1 MLLLLLLR
9 DCLLV
14 AEVLLSGELL
24 LNSFDRQERH
34 ALVLAL
40 DVALHES
47 LGVDTGRQ
55 QTLLGQHHD
64 LLLLL
69 ALLDKV
75 IIAAFC
81 LSARIFRLYILL
93 KFFLVDNIFIRNDT
107 ICIISCRLS
116 LHLSLNIVRGCPA

>member
-1 MLLLLLLR
+1 M
-9 DCLLV
+9 LV

-81 LSARIFRLYILL
+81 LSARIFRLHILL

-116 LHLSLNIVRGCPA
+116 LHLSLNIVRGSPA